1 MNTYEKL
8 HQEAYDDG
16 VIVREVVL
24 KSNSDGLYC
33 NGKIAIN
40 KARLSTT
47 NEKICVLPEE
57 LGHHHTS
64 YGNILDLSNV
74 NNSKQEYK
82 ARLYAYNK
90 LVGLN
95 GLINAYKAGCRSKHD
110 MAEYLDVTEE
120 FLDEVLECYTRKFG
134 VSTEVDNYVIAFIP
148 NLIVM
153 ELV

>member
-1 MNTYEKL
+1 HY
-8 HQEAYDDG
+8 
-16 VIVREVVL
+16 
-24 KSNSDGLYC
+24 
-33 NGKIAIN
+33 
-40 KARLSTT
+40 
-47 NEKICVLPEE
+47 
-57 LGHHHTS
+57 TS
-64 YGNILDLSNV
+64 YGNILDLSDT
-74 NNSKQEYK
+74 NNSRQEYK

-90 LVGLN
+90 LVGLR

-110 MAEYLDVTEE
+110 MAEYLDVTEA